1 MSTLMHKQYPE
12 EIPNV
17 NEETSD
23 ISSPSPTQNHMISFA
38 NRQNLLISSDS
49 SFTQQILLQ
58 NGDNFSNNS
67 SLVNGVKM

>member
-1 MSTLMHKQYPE
+1 MATLMHRQYPE

-17 NEETSD
+17 NEEISD
-23 ISSPSPTQNHMISFA
+23 ISSQSPAQNHMISFA

-58 NGDNFSNNS
+58 NGDTLSNNN
-67 SLVNGVKM
+67 SLVNGVKT